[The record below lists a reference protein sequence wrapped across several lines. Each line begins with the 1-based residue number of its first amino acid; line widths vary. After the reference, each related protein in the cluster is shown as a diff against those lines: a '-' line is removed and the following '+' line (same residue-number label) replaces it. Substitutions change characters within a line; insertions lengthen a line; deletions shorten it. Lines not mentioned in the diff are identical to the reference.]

1 MKVPEEEAEE
11 GMVPERSAET
21 ARTIQYYTD
30 PREFEEA
37 SERLQEES
45 RRSRIVN
52 HGQDGSIVPAV
63 THRWVDDHFG
73 SSRKELTSN
82 DLLKGE
88 SVKTS
93 SGGNRITIEM
103 SPHR

>member
-1 MKVPEEEAEE
+1 
-11 GMVPERSAET
+11 MVPERSAET
-21 ARTIQYYTD
+21 SRTIQYYTD
-30 PREFEEA
+30 PKEFEEA

-45 RRSRIVN
+45 RRSRILN
-52 HGQDGSIVPAV
+52 HGQDGSTVPAV
-63 THRWVDDHFG
+63 THRWVDHHFG
-73 SSRKELTSN
+73 GRKEITSN
-82 DLLKGE
+82 ELKGE

>member
-1 MKVPEEEAEE
+1 
-11 GMVPERSAET
+11 MVPERSAET
-21 ARTIQYYTD
+21 QRTIQYYND

-45 RRSRIVN
+45 RRSRILN
-52 HGQDGSIVPAV
+52 HGQDGSVVPAV

-73 SSRKELTSN
+73 GSRKEITN
-82 DLLKGE
+82 HELKGE